1 MRHCLVL
8 ALAATVFCGGC
19 VVRELIVNSDP
30 PGAAVY
36 INGREEGRTPL
47 TKTFDFYGARELT
60 LRLDGYETASEVVTP
75 SVPWYEYFPIDFVT
89 EILLPLRLYDRHE
102 YSFTLEPLPDRAP
115 PGLLERA
122 DRIRSD
128 E

>member
-1 MRHCLVL
+1 MTNRLALVL
-8 ALAATVFCGGC
+8 AAAVFCGGC
-19 VVRELIVNSDP
+19 VVREIIVRSDP

-36 INGREEGRTPL
+36 INGHMEGKTPL

-60 LRLDGYETASEVVTP
+60 LRLDGYQTAAKVVTP
-75 SVPWYEYFPIDFVT
+75 AVPWYEYFPLDFIS
-89 EILLPLRLYDRHE
+89 EIMLPVRLHDRHE
-102 YSFTLEPLPDRAP
+102 YSFTLEPLPERAP

-122 DRIRSD
+122 DRTRSD